1 MGRREV
7 YEGRG
12 GVEDEVE
19 NRLADE
25 LGRDWVGAVSCYP
38 EVVEL
43 GWEVG
48 ELKKRG
54 DCRRRWW

>member
-12 GVEDEVE
+12 GVEDMVE
-19 NRLADE
+19 NSLADE

-54 DCRRRWW
+54 D